1 MGYFDHSTVT
11 PRLVAL
17 VLQPTA
23 VNEMRLGPCWHWG
36 QLGHKSQW
44 RQNSHARLHPS
55 CPLSESLARATP
67 DPWPGF
73 VHQYKH
79 GPNCASTVLK
89 WARDQAKGLDLCSPT
104 LLNSWSTFWATLG
117 LSKTRRDG
125 LGESP
130 LQGLSPTG
138 SRGISAPGGA
148 SNSPSFRPPNSS
160 LCPLAPSQ
168 GTPTHLVSHR
178 ANEAAESCNAGMA
191 LFQAIQAE
199 KEKSHRIIFTSL
211 GLKSIAWDPQPRT
224 I

>member
-1 MGYFDHSTVT
+1 MKCAWDHAGTEANWDTKASGD
-11 PRLVAL
+11 R
-17 VLQPTA
+17 TA
-23 VNEMRLGPCWHWG
+23 THGCTHP
-36 QLGHKSQW
+36 
-44 RQNSHARLHPS
+44 ARWASPW
-55 CPLSESLARATP
+55 PMPTP